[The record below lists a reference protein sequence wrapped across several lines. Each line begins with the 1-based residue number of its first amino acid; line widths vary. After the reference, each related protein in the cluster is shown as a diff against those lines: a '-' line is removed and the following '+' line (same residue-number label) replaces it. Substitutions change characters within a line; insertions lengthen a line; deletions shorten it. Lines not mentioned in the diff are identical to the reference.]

1 MDQEINTKILQI
13 IHQANDMIP
22 EEWHELFINGS
33 INKGEGTIFF
43 FYNTKDNKTKWQ
55 YSATM
60 QFEID
65 GYSSEYYENAWDE
78 LFDLGDELQ
87 QIFIDH
93 NQPIWSNVILHVD
106 ENMKLTTEFDYANWD
121 FSKYNE
127 YQKMDYFRHE
137 YLNLPLKHVDEA
149 FFEEMK
155 TFKEKENKKQR

>member
-1 MDQEINTKILQI
+1 MQK
-13 IHQANDMIP
+13 ANEMIP
-22 EEWHELFINGS
+22 DEWNELFINGS

-43 FYNTKDNKTKWQ
+43 YYNTEDDVNSWQ

-93 NQPIWSNVILHVD
+93 NQPIWSKVILHVD
-106 ENMKLTTEFDYANWD
+106 ENMKLTTEFDYADWYN
-121 FSKYNE
+121 SKYAGYE
-127 YQKMDYFRHE
+127 YMDYFRDE
-137 YLNLPLKHVDEA
+137 YLNQPPKHVGIDVVQQIRE
-149 FFEEMK
+149 
-155 TFKEKENKKQR
+155 FKIKENSKQR